1 MSQHRA
7 PATNQETPAMQRP
20 KNVIWIMCD
29 QLRYDYLG
37 CSGHPTLTTPNI
49 DALAARGVRFSNAY
63 VQSPICGPSRMSFY
77 TGRYMRSHGSHWNGW
92 PLRVGEP
99 TLGDHLNRLGVRN
112 VLVGKTHMAPDLEGM
127 KQLGIPPESIIGV
140 HVSQCGF
147 EPYERDDGLHPTG
160 KPRPRYDAYLREH
173 GYEAANPWE
182 HWANSGADDDG
193 ELQNGWL
200 LVHADKAAR
209 VPDEHSETPYM
220 TRRAM
225 DFITEAANDP
235 RPWCL
240 HLSYI
245 KPHWPY
251 IAPEPYASMYSA
263 ADILPVVR
271 SEQERQ
277 EAHPVFAA
285 YMNMRYSR
293 NMARDGA
300 REKVIPTYMGL
311 IKQIDDQL
319 GVLMRFLDEQKL
331 LDSTMIVFTSDHG
344 DYLGDHWMGEK
355 DLFHNASAKIPLI
368 VVDPSAEADATR
380 GTINDA
386 LVEAIDLAPT
396 FVSYFGGEPPG
407 HILEGR
413 SLMPLLHGRTPDK
426 WRKVAFSEYDYS
438 MQDVRL
444 MLDQPIEQCRLF
456 MVFDGRWKLVH
467 ASGFR
472 PMLYDLDSDPDE
484 LVDRGADPTCADIVA
499 RLQRELFEWAL
510 HPNNHITTSN
520 ARIAAYAD
528 NQLQVKNGVLIG
540 IWDEDELA
548 AIRKRIGVQGEG
560 RS

>member
-1 MSQHRA
+1 MKQA
-7 PATNQETPAMQRP
+7 
-20 KNVIWIMCD
+20 KNVLWIMCD

-37 CSGHPTLTTPNI
+37 CSGHPTLKTPNI

-99 TLGDHLNRLGVRN
+99 TLGDHLKQIGVRN
-112 VLVGKTHMAPDLEGM
+112 VLVGKTHMAPDLEGL
-127 KQLGIPPESIIGV
+127 KLLGIPPDSIIGV

-147 EPYERDDGLHPTG
+147 EPYERDDGLHPSG

-173 GYEAANPWE
+173 GYEAENPWE
-182 HWANSGADDDG
+182 HWANSGADKDG
-193 ELQNGWL
+193 DLQNGWL

-209 VPDEHSETPYM
+209 VPEEHSETPYM

-225 DFITEAANDP
+225 DFLIEAAADP

-251 IAPEPYASMYSA
+251 IAPEPYASMYSP
-263 ADILPVVR
+263 DDVIPVVR

-319 GVLMRFLDEQKL
+319 GVLMRFLEDKQL

-355 DLFHNASAKIPLI
+355 DLFHDCSAKVPLI
-368 VVDPSAEADATR
+368 VVDPSPEAEATR
-380 GTINDA
+380 GSVNDA

-396 FVSYFGGEPPG
+396 FVDYFGASPPR

-413 SLMPLLHGRTPDK
+413 SLLPWLRGETPA
-426 WRKVAFSEYDYS
+426 WRKVALSEYDYS

-444 MLDQPIEQCRLF
+444 MLDQPIERCRLF

-472 PMLYDLDSDPDE
+472 PMLYDLESDPAE
-484 LVDRGADPTCADIVA
+484 VVDRGIDPACSEIIA
-499 RLQRELFEWAL
+499 RLQAELFDWAL
-510 HPNNHITTSN
+510 HPNNHITAPN
-520 ARIAAYAD
+520 AKIAAYAD

-540 IWDEDELA
+540 IWDEAELA
-548 AIRKRIGVQGEG
+548 AIRLRIGAN
-560 RS
+560 